1 MRSTR
6 LASSGKGPRLQG
18 SFRSPCFCFS
28 VATNPSILLFA
39 RYFRFSSEQY
49 PLSVRT
55 SSGLCPDCSWIASIS
70 GTTCCLS
77 LVACVTV
84 CPTINWKS
92 GSTATCVLYPCTNP
106 SDPFMM
112 RDSGSVKLYWAFGS
126 GCASLRSLPALPA
139 VSFILF
145 FIRGLCLLQ
154 QLLHFLPQPLLGLLH
169 PSITHGLVLARVGF
183 YFAPIQSHSSQLQ
196 RSHL

>member
-1 MRSTR
+1 MAAPTLVFSFRFMRSTR

-18 SFRSPCFCFS
+18 SLRSLCFCFS

-55 SSGLCPDCSWIASIS
+55 SSGFCPDCSWIA
-70 GTTCCLS
+70 L
-77 LVACVTV
+77 
-84 CPTINWKS
+84 
-92 GSTATCVLYPCTNP
+92 
-106 SDPFMM
+106 
-112 RDSGSVKLYWAFGS
+112 
-126 GCASLRSLPALPA
+126 
-139 VSFILF
+139 
-145 FIRGLCLLQ
+145 IRGLCLLQ